1 MFFRRKLNIFEYD
14 ILFYTKINTEKFTEI
29 KIETDN
35 DLDVDFHF
43 ENLSFKDFDIK
54 LNNSSEDIKN
64 EKKDEDFYK
73 EITIETPE
81 LLDIIKKESR
91 INFVINKKEDNLKIE
106 IPNLKKENHFFNNIE
121 SKKIKLFDCKAKNGE
136 LKRIIVKNVIKQ
148 LKKTVEKENIV
159 TLAKELAKDE
169 KIPIS
174 NISILGFLREIPIGD
189 KLKYIWKK
197 EYFIIVYNQLPN
209 KFSDGVV
216 FINKTNKEKHVKF
229 IEN

>member
-81 LLDIIKKESR
+81 LFETIKKEKNIKFEIIKRKS
-91 INFVINKKEDNLKIE
+91 KLKMYF
-106 IPNLKKENHFFNNIE
+106 PNIKKENNFFNNIDL
-121 SKKIKLFDCKAKNGE
+121 KKIKLFDCKVKNGE
-136 LKRIIVKNVIKQ
+136 IKKIIVKNVIKQ
-148 LKKTVEKENIV
+148 LKKAIEKEYIV

-197 EYFIIVYNQLPN
+197 DYFIIVYNQLPN

-216 FINKTNKEKHVKF
+216 FINKINKEKHVKF

>member
-14 ILFYTKINTEKFTEI
+14 ILFYTKVNTKKFIDI
-29 KIETDN
+29 KIETDKN
-35 DLDVDFHF
+35 LNLDFSF
-43 ENLSFKDFDIK
+43 ENLSFKEFDIK
-54 LNNSSEDIKN
+54 LNNSSEDIKS